1 MESHRIIRFTFS
13 IFILSQFL
21 FLKLHAQTILVQP
34 YLQNATPTSM
44 VIMWETDVNTET
56 TVQYG
61 VTQSLGNSS
70 NGTTITTLGN
80 TILHTVSLTDLSP
93 ATRYYYKAITGTW
106 QSVIYD
112 FVTVPLRNSE
122 ANFNIVLMSDMQ
134 KDGANPN
141 IFANLINTS
150 LLPYI
155 TTHYGAPLSDHLQM
169 AILPGDI
176 VDNGPVYLQW
186 KNDFFNPGEALW
198 RSVPCY
204 PTIGNHEQNSP
215 NYFNYFNLPM
225 NGTSGYMEHWYSHDY
240 SNVRVLSM
248 DSNNPYRIQEQ
259 LNWLDSMLTASC
271 NDPLIDFVF
280 AQMHHPFKS
289 ELWVPGEA
297 DYTGEIVHRL
307 ETFSTNCGKPTI
319 HFFGHTHAYSR
330 GESKDHKHLWVNVA
344 TSGGNIDH
352 WGEFENKDYDEFIV
366 SQDQYGFVMVE
377 VTAGA
382 NPKFIL
388 KRLSF
393 GDENNPGG
401 STETDML
408 SIRLNN
414 IPPTKPY
421 TLFPKATD
429 IVSPVCM
436 TLKSD
441 AYSDQ
446 DLDEHG
452 ASQWQI
458 STDSLN
464 FNYPVFDSWKQ
475 YENWYNE
482 VDLQANDDLTDED
495 VANLPTGATLWW
507 RVRYRDKSLEWS
519 TWSTTTKFHTRTLT
533 ALTGNLVSNPG
544 AEAGITGWTPTVG
557 VIESLSAGE
566 CNGINPHVG
575 QKYFAIGALCV
586 EYQFA
591 SAYQD
596 INVVNQ
602 STLIDAGQVMVH
614 YGAYLADWLNTDEP
628 SFALQFLNSAAQVIS
643 GTDTIRYKNSIWTLK
658 EKSVIVPASTRFI
671 RYIVMGTRFDGTD
684 NDSYIDDLFLEL
696 QSGDFSCSPYAP
708 PGPLNGRIYVDKDAI
723 ASPDGESW
731 VTAFRTVGDALQVS
745 NVNPLIH
752 EIWIAD
758 GIYKVTTGAVRD
770 TSFDVKRAVSIYGGF
785 EGYETSITQRDIIN
799 HLTTLSG
806 EIGNPGLVSDNTYN
820 VVRVMNAI
828 DTVLI
833 DGLSICCGY
842 ADVAGHDTG
851 GGLYVSLSN
860 RKPVRLHDCK
870 LTDNHALYGSSV
882 FNESEL
888 IFDHCSVTN
897 QPITGAAGGS
907 ILNTGSKTI
916 LTLNV
921 STILQY
927 CTTCPKAIENV
938 NGANIKVVN
947 AVNVERE

>member
-1 MESHRIIRFTFS
+1 MASHRIIRFTFS

-61 VTQSLGNSS
+61 VTQSLGSSS

-93 ATRYYYKAITGTW
+93 STHYYYKAITGTW
-106 QSVIYD
+106 QSDIYD
-112 FVTVPLRNSE
+112 FVSVPLRNSE

-155 TTHYGAPLSDHLQM
+155 ATHYGSPLSDHLQM

-176 VDNGPVYLQW
+176 VDDGPVYLQW

-204 PTIGNHEQNSP
+204 PTIGNHEQNSL

-248 DSNNPYRIQEQ
+248 DSNNPYRIQTQ

-330 GESKDHKHLWVNVA
+330 GESRDHKHLWVNVA

-388 KRLSF
+388 KRLNF
-393 GDENNPGG
+393 GNENNPGG

-414 IPPTKPY
+414 IPPATPY

-441 AYSDQ
+441 AYSDP
-446 DLDEHG
+446 DGDEHG

-464 FNYPVFDSWKQ
+464 FNNPVFDSWKQ

-482 VDLQANDDLTDED
+482 VDLQANDNLTDED

-519 TWSTTTKFHTRTLT
+519 AWSTTTKFHTRSLT
-533 ALTGNLVSNPG
+533 ALTGNLVANPG
-544 AEAGITGWTPTVG
+544 AETGISGWTPTVG

-575 QKYFAIGALCV
+575 QKYFAVGALCV

-602 STLIDAGQVMVH
+602 SALIDAGQVMVH

-628 SFALQFLNSAAQVIS
+628 SFALQFLNGTSQVIS
-643 GTDTIRYKNSIWTLK
+643 GTDTVRYRNSEWTLK
-658 EKSVIVPASTRFI
+658 EKSVIVPMGTRFI

-696 QSGDFSCSPYAP
+696 LSGDFSCSPYAP

-723 ASPDGESW
+723 AFPDGESW
-731 VTAFRTVGDALQVS
+731 LTAFRTVGDGLLIS
-745 NVNPLIH
+745 NSNPQIH

-758 GIYKVTTGAVRD
+758 GNYKVTSTTKRD
-770 TSFDVKRAVSIYGGF
+770 TSFFINKSITIYGGF
-785 EGYETSITQRDIIN
+785 AGTETSIAQRDILN
-799 HLTTLSG
+799 HATVLSGDIGNAGTLS
-806 EIGNPGLVSDNTYN
+806 DNSYN
-820 VVRVMNAI
+820 VVYVSNVV
-828 DTVLI
+828 DTVLL
-833 DGLSICCGY
+833 DGLTICCGY
-842 ADVAGHDTG
+842 ADGASHDSG
-851 GGLYVSLSN
+851 GGLFIASSN
-860 RKPVRLHDCK
+860 REFVKLRNCT
-870 LTDNHALYGSSV
+870 LTDNHALFGSSIY
-882 FNESEL
+882 NEAQL
-888 IFDHCSVTN
+888 ILDATTIIN
-897 QPITGAAGGS
+897 QVIPGIAGGS
-907 ILNTGSKTI
+907 ILNTGIKTH
-916 LTLNV
+916 LNIIGSNIV
-921 STILQY
+921 QI

-938 NGANIKVVN
+938 DGANIMITNTVN
-947 AVNVERE
+947 IEKE